1 MERIEF
7 ERKLNDAI
15 IGLLAGAELAEEEAR
30 HSEDEGVSTREFCF
44 EELEGAA

>member
-1 MERIEF
+1 MNIVIDIEI
-7 ERKLNDAI
+7 KLDDAI
-15 IGLLAGAELAEEEAR
+15 IGLLAGAKLEEEAR